1 MSRIF
6 ELLRQAKLDAELLQ
20 NSVATTAAANSRN
33 FELLQQDRKDELLFD
48 DVKSP
53 AITSTELDLPR
64 PAVYS
69 GSGET
74 FKLVQRIFLADAVL
88 APRVVVFCPVE
99 ARNAD
104 NWICVQAA
112 DLLANNV
119 QDSSVCLVDANLPHP
134 SLHNYFEVENFGGLA
149 GAMTETGPVVGFTQ
163 SVDRGHLRLMSA
175 GVISASADADSVLDS
190 GRLRARM
197 SELRAKFD
205 YILIDAPPATSGF
218 PTGLL
223 ARLVD
228 GFILLVEP
236 GFTPRQA
243 AREAKDN
250 IEAAGGRV
258 LGVVLHRRELP
269 FGPRTEQRQRRLKR
283 AKNS

>member
-20 NSVATTAAANSRN
+20 NSVATTAGTNSRN

-53 AITSTELDLPR
+53 AITSTDLDLPP

-99 ARNAD
+99 DRDED
-104 NWICVQAA
+104 NWICAQAA

-119 QDSSVCLVDANLPHP
+119 QDSSVCLMDANLAHP
-134 SLHNYFEVENFGGLA
+134 SLHNYFDVENLGGLA

-163 SVDRGHLRLMSA
+163 SVEGHLRLMSA
-175 GVISASADADSVLDS
+175 GVISTSADADSLLAS

-223 ARLVD
+223 ATLVD

-236 GFTPRQA
+236 GFTPRHA

-258 LGVVLHRRELP
+258 LGVVLHRRELS
-269 FGPRTEQRQRRLKR
+269 FGPRTEQRRRSLKR
-283 AKNS
+283 ARNS

>member
-6 ELLRQAKLDAELLQ
+6 ELLRQAKLDGELLQ
-20 NSVATTAAANSRN
+20 KSVAVTAGANSRN
-33 FELLQQDRKDELLFD
+33 FELLQQDQKDELLFD

-64 PAVYS
+64 PAGYS
-69 GSGET
+69 GTGET
-74 FKLVQRIFLADAVL
+74 FKLVQRIFLADTAL
-88 APRVVVFCPVE
+88 APRVVVFCAVE
-99 ARNAD
+99 DRSED
-104 NWICVQAA
+104 NWTCAQAA
-112 DLLANNV
+112 DLLANNI
-119 QDSSVCLVDANLPHP
+119 QDSSVCLMDANLARP
-134 SLHNYFEVENFGGLA
+134 SLHNYFDVENCGGLA
-149 GAMTETGPVVGFTQ
+149 GAMTETGPILGFTQ
-163 SVDRGHLRLMSA
+163 SVDRGQLRLMSA
-175 GVISASADADSVLDS
+175 GVISTSADADSVLGS

-205 YILIDAPPATSGF
+205 YILIDAPPAIGGF
-218 PTGLL
+218 PPALL
-223 ARLVD
+223 ATLVD

-258 LGVVLHRRELP
+258 LGVVLHRRELA
-269 FGPRTEQRQRRLKR
+269 FGLRTDQRQR
-283 AKNS
+283 NSRPARNS

>member
-20 NSVATTAAANSRN
+20 NSVATTAEANSRN

-88 APRVVVFCPVE
+88 APRVVVFCFVE
-99 ARNAD
+99 DRNED
-104 NWICVQAA
+104 NWICAQAA

-119 QDSSVCLVDANLPHP
+119 QDSSVCL
-134 SLHNYFEVENFGGLA
+134 
-149 GAMTETGPVVGFTQ
+149 M
-163 SVDRGHLRLMSA
+163 
-175 GVISASADADSVLDS
+175 ASADVDSLLAS

-197 SELRAKFD
+197 SELRAKVD

-218 PTGLL
+218 SPGLL
-223 ARLVD
+223 APLVD

-258 LGVVLHRRELP
+258 LGVVLHRRELS
-269 FGPRTEQRQRRLKR
+269 FGPRTERRQRSLKR
-283 AKNS
+283 ARNS